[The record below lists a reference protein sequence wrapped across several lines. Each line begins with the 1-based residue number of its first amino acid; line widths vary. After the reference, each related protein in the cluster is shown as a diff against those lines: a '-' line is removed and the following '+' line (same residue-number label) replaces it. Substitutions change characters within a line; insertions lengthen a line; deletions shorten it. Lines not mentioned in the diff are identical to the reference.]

1 MASAV
6 RKRSGKYDD
15 NEKTKQT
22 RSSKQSVPRHGDAYL
37 FQPIQ
42 GFCLTNFFYALR
54 MIIVI
59 YQRIFLGFQSKLS
72 FTHTQSTLDMSIHR
86 REFFCCCCEPR
97 VGYPASSYLQTDASS
112 TYPRNPSSPQSIRER
127 KKNRRECPHPPP
139 FSLQK
144 REQKM
149 RVIHT
154 TPSSPSY
161 GVKPKE
167 LLTSFVLFFFFVFF
181 FLFFATSQ

>member
-86 REFFCCCCEPR
+86 REFFVVVANPEWDTRRVPTSKQTRAVPTPVTLPR
-97 VGYPASSYLQTDASS
+97 RNRFGKGKRTGGSVPTPFLFSY
-112 TYPRNPSSPQSIRER
+112 
-127 KKNRRECPHPPP
+127 
-139 FSLQK
+139 K
-144 REQKM
+144 RENK
-149 RVIHT
+149 R
-154 TPSSPSY
+154 
-161 GVKPKE
+161 
-167 LLTSFVLFFFFVFF
+167 
-181 FLFFATSQ
+181 